1 MINPYIGQTTID
13 TEEKIMDRAE
23 QIAELRLYMQKRSD
37 GALFGPEGSGK
48 STLLRCVFNIDYRK
62 EMARNHT
69 LIYMGEFPK
78 GKSSEDVYGFFA
90 DSIRNAVSILRMC
103 GMRDT
108 MNEILECLNDISYDS
123 KQSRFDQYLDTII
136 MYGYRMVFVLD
147 NFENF
152 TSSADVKAEHHN
164 LLCGMLNDH
173 KLQMIVA
180 TNFDFNAT
188 SLPRGMTNSTLLS
201 RLSPNTVH
209 MTPLSRESC
218 ETLLRKTAMDC
229 GCGFCFSEEQSRFIY
244 ELSGG
249 IPLLLNLTARYVFEA
264 ISNGAEENW
273 KEIARRNALQ
283 DAGPILKRWCKIMT
297 SEQLQLLEDLPKK
310 GDGLSEDEVILATAL
325 QKRGILEKGSQCNSG
340 EIWKS
345 TDAYCYNSGLLDEF
359 CRDPEWMNE
368 AARCNPLKKEESDLL
383 SFDPSAL
390 IGGNQ
395 GTVHIEKI
403 EIHNGDRYETT
414 YQPTVMTGGFDK
426 LFEILAL
433 NPSQMGGRLRDMFT
447 TSLPTIVDA
456 DQTAEHIS
464 TLFIPEAVES
474 GTLEEFQEEQKTLE
488 IKFQAVRS
496 KVLPNLDDDLMDLL
510 SVKCRLYLQ
519 IAVVVEDALSV
530 LDNFKL
536 GDLSAQMVMYGK
548 VLEQQLRDNLYPLFH
563 KEDGLKHF
571 DTFVKQN
578 NPYSDKTFASMSVKK
593 TCIGNYVY
601 LMQDC
606 SSHLKDLCSSN
617 EVYYNTG
624 VITSQWWSQLGS
636 DVNDARDLRNRTDH
650 AGSETNKA
658 NLESMHDLLFGNG
671 QIMRRCVVGSDLTR
685 KLWPEAE
692 TASAGSSSCIPV
704 VEENVDSWIGK
715 IVTVTNIEATKRG
728 SLRGSF
734 EGSHYA
740 VSISPKKLLE
750 CGCRAEDFLGQ
761 CINAR
766 IIRWDKNA
774 QAFNGELV

>member
-1 MINPYIGQTTID
+1 MINPYNGQITID
-13 TEEKIMDRAE
+13 ALEKIMDRE
-23 QIAELRLYMQKRSD
+23 DQTDELRMYIQKRSNA
-37 GALFGPEGSGK
+37 ALFGPEGSGK
-48 STLLRCVFNIDYRK
+48 STLLQCFFSIDYRK
-62 EMARNHT
+62 QMARERT
-69 LIYMGEFPK
+69 LIYLGKFPK
-78 GKSSEDVYGFFA
+78 NKSGEDVYGFFA
-90 DSIRNAVSILRMC
+90 DSIRNAVTILQLC

-108 MNEILECLNDISYDS
+108 MNDILNSLNNIIYDS

-136 MYGYRMVFVLD
+136 MNGYRMVFVLD

-152 TSSADVKAEHHN
+152 TSSVDVKAEHHD

-188 SLPRGMTNSTLLS
+188 SLPRGMKNSTLLS
-201 RLSPNTVH
+201 RLSPNTVY
-209 MTPLSRESC
+209 MTPLSQTSC
-218 ETLLRKTAMDC
+218 ETLLKQTAMDY
-229 GCGFCFSEEQSRFIY
+229 GCKFCFSEEQNQFIY
-244 ELSGG
+244 DLSGG
-249 IPLLLNLTARYVFEA
+249 IPLLLNMAARYTFEA
-264 ISNGAEENW
+264 VSNGQEENW
-273 KEIARRNALQ
+273 EQETIKNVLR
-283 DAGPILKRWCKIMT
+283 DAGPILKRWCKIMPR
-297 SEQLQLLEDLPKK
+297 EQLDLLKDLQKK
-310 GDGLSEDEVILATAL
+310 GNSLSDDEDTLATAL
-325 QKRGILEKGSQCNSG
+325 LKRGILEKNSPSNC
-340 EIWKS
+340 EKS
-345 TDAYCYNSGLLDEF
+345 VGTYRYNSGLLGEF
-359 CRDPEWMNE
+359 CQNPEWLEE
-368 AARCNPLKKEESDLL
+368 AARSNPLKKEETELF

-390 IGGNQ
+390 IGGNR
-395 GTVHIEKI
+395 GTVHIDKI
-403 EIHNGDRYETT
+403 EIHNGDRYENN
-414 YQPTVMTGGFDK
+414 YQQTVMAGGFDR
-426 LFEILAL
+426 LFEILEL
-433 NPSQMGGRLRDMFT
+433 NPSQMGGRLHDMFKA
-447 TSLPTIVDA
+447 SLPTIVDA
-456 DQTAEHIS
+456 DQAAEHIS
-464 TLFIPEAVES
+464 TMFIPEAVES

-530 LDNFKL
+530 LDDFKL

-548 VLEQQLRDNLYPLFH
+548 VLEQQLRDNLYTLFH

-571 DTFVKQN
+571 DTYTKQN

-617 EVYYNTG
+617 AVCYNTG
-624 VITSQWWSQLGS
+624 VITSQWWNQLGS

-658 NLESMHDLLFGNG
+658 NLSSMHDLLFGSG
-671 QIMRRCVVGSDLTR
+671 QILRRCTVGSDLTR
-685 KLWPEAE
+685 RLWPEE
-692 TASAGSSSCIPV
+692 KTVSASSSSGMPV

-715 IVTVTNIEATKRG
+715 IVSMTDIEATKRG

-734 EGSHYA
+734 EGSHYSI
-740 VSISPKKLLE
+740 SISPKKLLE
-750 CGCRAEDFLGQ
+750 CGCRAGDLLGQ
-761 CINAR
+761 CLNAR